1 MSNLFNEVF
10 AVSGTRKQPSVGV
23 MDVTV
28 NGRKGEGTMKKNE
41 LRIFVNAEFGQIRTV
56 IIDNEPWFVGK
67 DVATALGYKNQSD
80 AIAKHVSDEDKKTIL
95 KSQIT
100 TLEDIPNR
108 GFTFVNESGL
118 YALIFGSKLESA
130 QRFKHWVTSEVL
142 PEIRRNGAYAMTKKS
157 KQTKIAS
164 MTSATNAVKTLT
176 PLMQQ
181 AGFSTEIQLL
191 TAKALYQKADCELP
205 FEIKTEQPYYDT
217 VHIARELSMFTKTGK
232 PASDAAGNIIKKLD
246 ISDSEYI
253 ETLESKGNWQGSV
266 KKYAPSV
273 IDKAR
278 EWIVENGYPEA
289 IPYTERSG
297 KEKFNHVVY
306 REVCVNEIIKE

>member
-41 LRIFVNAEFGQIRTV
+41 LRIFENAEFGQIRTV

-67 DVATALGYKNQSD
+67 DVATALGYKDTSD
-80 AIAKHVSDEDKKTIL
+80 ALKKHVENDDKLTRRFADSGQSREMYI
-95 KSQIT
+95 I
-100 TLEDIPNR
+100 
-108 GFTFVNESGL
+108 NESGL

-142 PEIRRNGAYAMTKKS
+142 PEIRRTGTYAMQGKP
-157 KQTKIAS
+157 KQSKIAS

-205 FEIKTEQPYYDT
+205 FEIKTDQPYYDT
-217 VHIARELSMFTKTGK
+217 VHIARELRMFTKTGK

-266 KKYAPSV
+266 KKYTPSV